1 MEVRM
6 KQLGAW
12 QGNKETH
19 WVRGQAQHE
28 ETHPS
33 SPTGDSLCQ
42 LGRGE
47 VMERN

>member
-33 SPTGDSLCQ
+33 SPMGDSLCQ